1 MFTCDMIGAD
11 VGLFLKGPERK
22 IAPSG
27 MVVTLGLVDGKTAIQ
42 EVLGSNKFYN
52 PLLSNQMLEACSKF
66 ARLIQIS

>member
-27 MVVTLGLVDGKTAIQ
+27 LVVTLGLVDGKTAIKK
-42 EVLGSNKFYN
+42 VLGSDKFYN
-52 PLLSNQMLEACSKF
+52 ARLSN
-66 ARLIQIS
+66 